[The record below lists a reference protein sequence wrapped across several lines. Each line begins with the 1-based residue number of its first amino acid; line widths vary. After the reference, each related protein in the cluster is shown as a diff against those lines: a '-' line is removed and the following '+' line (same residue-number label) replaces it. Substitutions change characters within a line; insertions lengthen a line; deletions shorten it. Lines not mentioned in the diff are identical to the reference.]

1 MAQRLFD
8 KLTLEIQRF
17 QNKEFLKGAMAVAAL
32 AARADGE
39 VSLARRYRVDAII
52 SRLTELHIYD
62 PPKAIEIFDEFVRAI
77 DADPITAHAILHAK
91 VQRFAG
97 KPKRARTLMRLA
109 HAVITSDG
117 TPTHREWREFTW
129 ICGRLNLDPA
139 VAAAD
144 LTQEVSVA

>member
-1 MAQRLFD
+1 MGGGGRKMAQRLFD

-77 DADPITAHAILHAK
+77 DADPITADRK
-91 VQRFAG
+91 S
-97 KPKRARTLMRLA
+97 T
-109 HAVITSDG
+109 
-117 TPTHREWREFTW
+117 
-129 ICGRLNLDPA
+129 RLNSSH
-139 VAAAD
+139 
-144 LTQEVSVA
+144 T

>member
-1 MAQRLFD
+1 MAERLFD
-8 KLTLEIQRF
+8 KLKLEIARF

-39 VSLARRYRVDAII
+39 ISLTRRYRVDAII
-52 SRLTELHIYD
+52 SRLTELNIYD
-62 PPKAIEIFDEFVRAI
+62 PHKAIEIFDEFVAAI

-91 VQRFAG
+91 VARFAS

-144 LTQEVSVA
+144 LSQQVTAA